1 MKIHRPPIGSIFG
14 RPRAIIGLS
23 LRAIYH
29 RLPLTPGGRSS
40 LKSASYRLLS
50 PLIKS
55 TASYRHWRGEQQPR
69 GDAGGDVGLDREEP
83 VPRITP
89 PPIFSVPDSE
99 LVEAATGLV
108 LPFAEDPEVTIL
120 MPVHNQAGFTLC
132 CLQSI
137 AAAPP
142 RASIEIIVVDDASSD
157 ETPDLLRSVTGI
169 RYLRNDRN
177 LGFLL
182 SCNRGA
188 AAARGRYLL
197 LLNNDT
203 QVQSGWLDALL
214 DVFNDEPDTG
224 IAGSKLIYPS
234 GYLQEAGA
242 ALKRDGRVELIGL
255 NQDPAEPIYN
265 RRRRVDHCSGAS
277 ILIEKSL
284 FERLDG
290 FDEAYAP
297 AYYEDCDLSLRV
309 QSLGYAVVYEP
320 KSVVVH
326 HLSVS
331 TNARPTEKMARIAAN
346 SVIFLDRWQTTL
358 DELDAVRLIAFFLP
372 QFHPIPE
379 NDRWWGKG
387 FTEWT
392 NVTRARP
399 NFVGHQ
405 QPHLPAD
412 LGFYDLRLAETRQAQ
427 ADLARDYGIHGF
439 CYYYYWFGGKRLL
452 NRPLDEILASG
463 RPEFPFCI
471 CWANESWSRR
481 WDGRESD
488 ILIAQQHSET
498 DDLAFIRHLLP
509 LLRDPRY
516 IRIHGRPLILVYR
529 IELFPDP
536 ARTAEV
542 WREYCLRAGLGEIF
556 LACVQSFGLAA
567 DPRDFGFD
575 AVVEFP
581 PHDLS
586 VPVDL
591 KPPMEN
597 PDFTGHVYD
606 YRATAECFMRRPLP
620 EHRFFRTAM
629 PSWDNT
635 ARRQDAGAIFL
646 GSTPQLYEQ
655 WLSILIEQTRVL
667 NPPGERFVF
676 INAWNEWA
684 EGNHL
689 EPDLRYGHGYL
700 EATRAALGGLIPSR
714 PAEAPDAVA
723 ACVASRSKPLGRVR
737 AC

>member
-1 MKIHRPPIGSIFG
+1 MKIPRSLLVTAFTH
-14 RPRAIIGLS
+14 PRAIVGRS
-23 LRAIYH
+23 LRALYYW
-29 RLPLTPGGRSS
+29 LPLTPGGRSF
-40 LKSASYRLLS
+40 LKSVSYRVLS
-50 PLIKS
+50 PLIEN
-55 TASYRHWRGEQQPR
+55 TASYRHWRVERQ
-69 GDAGGDVGLDREEP
+69 GDVEVEVGLDREEQISK
-83 VPRITP
+83 ITP
-89 PPIFSVPDSE
+89 PPMFPVPD
-99 LVEAATGLV
+99 TGLV
-108 LPFAEDPEVTIL
+108 DAAAGLLLPFSEDPQVTIL
-120 MPVHNQAGFTLC
+120 MPVHNQAGFTFC

-142 RASIEIIVVDDASSD
+142 RASIEIIVIDDASTD
-157 ETPDLLRSVTGI
+157 ETPEMLGSVSGI
-169 RYLRNDRN
+169 RYLRNDPN

-188 AAARGRYLL
+188 ALARGRYLL

-203 QVQSGWLDALL
+203 QVQVGWLDALL
-214 DVFNDEPDTG
+214 DVFKEEPGTG

-234 GYLQEAGA
+234 GHLQEAGA

-277 ILIEKSL
+277 ILIKKTL
-284 FERLDG
+284 FERLEG

-309 QSLGYAVVYEP
+309 QSLGYDVVYEP
-320 KSVVVH
+320 NSVVIH
-326 HLSVS
+326 HLSIS

-346 SVIFLDRWQTTL
+346 SALFLDRWQTRL

-392 NVTRARP
+392 NVTRAKP
-399 NFVGHQ
+399 NFAGHQ

-463 RPEFPFCI
+463 QPDFPFCI

-488 ILIAQQHSET
+488 ILMAQQHSET
-498 DDLAFIRHLLP
+498 DDLAFIRHLQP
-509 LLRDPRY
+509 LLQDQRY

-542 WREYCLRAGLGEIF
+542 WREYCLQTGLGDIF
-556 LACVQSFGLAA
+556 LACVQSFGLTA

-586 VPVDL
+586 VPLDPQ
-591 KPPMEN
+591 PPMDN
-597 PDFTGHVYD
+597 PNFTGRVYD
-606 YRATAECFMRRPLP
+606 YRATAERFMQRPLP
-620 EHRFFRTAM
+620 DHLFFRTAM

-646 GSTPQLYEQ
+646 GSTPRLYEQ
-655 WLSILIEQTRVL
+655 WLSTLVEQTRAL
-667 NPPGERFVF
+667 NQPGERFVF
-676 INAWNEWA
+676 VNAWNEWA

-700 EATRAALGGLIPSR
+700 EATRAALGGLMPLPSAGAR
-714 PAEAPDAVA
+714 ETAVTA
-723 ACVASRSKPLGRVR
+723 VSARLNSSGGVRV
-737 AC
+737 C

>member
-1 MKIHRPPIGSIFG
+1 M
-14 RPRAIIGLS
+14 
-23 LRAIYH
+23 
-29 RLPLTPGGRSS
+29 
-40 LKSASYRLLS
+40 
-50 PLIKS
+50 IKN
-55 TASYRHWRGEQQPR
+55 TASYRHWQGEQEVQADL
-69 GDAGGDVGLDREEP
+69 GDGVGVDRKEP
-83 VPRITP
+83 IATISP
-89 PPIFSVPDSE
+89 PPLFSVPESGIPG
-99 LVEAATGLV
+99 AAAGLV
-108 LPFAEDPEVTIL
+108 MPVAEDPEVSIL
-120 MPVHNQAGFTLC
+120 IPVHNQAGFTFC

-137 AAAPP
+137 AAVSP
-142 RASIEIIVVDDASSD
+142 RASFEIIVIDDASTD
-157 ETPDLLRSVTGI
+157 ETPELLRAVSGI
-169 RYLRNDRN
+169 RYLRNDPN

-188 AAARGRYLL
+188 ALARGRYLL

-203 QVQSGWLDALL
+203 QVQAGWLDALL
-214 DVFNDEPDTG
+214 EVFKEEPDTG
-224 IAGSKLIYPS
+224 IVGSKLIYPS
-234 GYLQEAGA
+234 GHLQEAGA

-255 NQDPAEPIYN
+255 NQDPEEPIFN

-284 FERLDG
+284 FERLGG

-309 QSLGYAVVYEP
+309 RSLGYDVIYEP

-331 TNARPTEKMARIAAN
+331 TNARPAEKMTRIAAN
-346 SVIFLDRWQTTL
+346 SAIFLDRWQATL

-399 NFVGHQ
+399 NFPGHQ

-452 NRPLDEILASG
+452 NRPLDEVLASG
-463 RPEFPFCI
+463 QPDFPFCI

-481 WDGRESD
+481 WDGREAD
-488 ILIAQQHSET
+488 ILMAQHHSEA
-498 DDLAFIRHLLP
+498 DDLAFIRHLQP
-509 LLRDPRY
+509 MLRDRRY

-529 IELFPDP
+529 IGLFPDA

-542 WREYCLRAGLGEIF
+542 WREYCATSGIGDIF
-556 LACVQSFGLAA
+556 IACVQSFGLTA

-586 VPVDL
+586 VPLDPQ
-591 KPPMEN
+591 PPMDN
-597 PDFTGHVYD
+597 PDFTGRVYD
-606 YRATAECFMRRPLP
+606 YRATAECFMHRPLP

-635 ARRQDAGAIFL
+635 ARRQDAGTIFS
-646 GSTPQLYEQ
+646 GSTPRLYQQ
-655 WLSILIEQTRVL
+655 WLSTLIQQTREL

-689 EPDLRYGHGYL
+689 EPDLRYGHDYL
-700 EATRAALGGLIPSR
+700 EATRAALGGLMPLRSAGVLENAVPS
-714 PAEAPDAVA
+714 VA
-723 ACVASRSKPLGRVR
+723 TRSTPSGRVG